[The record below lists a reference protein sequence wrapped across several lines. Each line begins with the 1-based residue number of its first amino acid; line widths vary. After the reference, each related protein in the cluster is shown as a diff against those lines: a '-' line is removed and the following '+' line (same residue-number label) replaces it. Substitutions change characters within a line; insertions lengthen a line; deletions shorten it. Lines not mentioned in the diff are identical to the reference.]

1 MKFSLDILCTGM
13 LRLQVLY
20 PPHIRGDLYPAWD
33 FIPLLCEEDTA
44 NIFTMLCKINGQP
57 YIRVVEVSPSGRG
70 VPRVS
75 TCKCG
80 YVVADER

>member
-1 MKFSLDILCTGM
+1 MYWFVTVEDIISPS
-13 LRLQVLY
+13 Y
-20 PPHIRGDLYPAWD
+20 KRGFFIPRRNI
-33 FIPLLCEEDTA
+33 IPLLYEEDTA
-44 NIFTMLCKINGQP
+44 NIFTMLCKTNGQP
-57 YIRVVEVSPSGRG
+57 HIRVVEVSPSGRG